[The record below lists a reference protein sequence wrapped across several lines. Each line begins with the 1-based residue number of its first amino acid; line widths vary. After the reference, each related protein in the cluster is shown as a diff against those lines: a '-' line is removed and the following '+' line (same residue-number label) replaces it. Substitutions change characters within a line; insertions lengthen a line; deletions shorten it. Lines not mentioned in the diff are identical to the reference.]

1 MKRNDQTEKPTER
14 FQGTATNFSLGAF
27 FCIEIFQ
34 ILYYA
39 ILVNGMK
46 QENGVGKMYKACIFD
61 LDGTLTDTLESITY
75 SVNLTMERMGLPP
88 ITMEQCRRFVGNG
101 ARKLLEC
108 TLRACGD
115 EEMSRME
122 EAMAVYGDVFAK
134 YCTYHAK
141 PYDGIK
147 EMLERL
153 KKEGVFLAV
162 LSNKPDGQTRDVV
175 RTFFGDHFFDAVQ
188 GQKEGIPRKPDPAAV
203 LSILERAG
211 ITREECVY
219 IGDSD
224 VDMHTGNNAKVKT
237 VGVSWG
243 FRSKEL
249 LYETGAHVVIDHP
262 EELISVVTVQKG
274 KEETHGEI

>member
-46 QENGVGKMYKACIFD
+46 QENGVRKMYKACIFD

-162 LSNKPDGQTRDVV
+162 LSNKPDG
-175 RTFFGDHFFDAVQ
+175 
-188 GQKEGIPRKPDPAAV
+188 
-203 LSILERAG
+203 
-211 ITREECVY
+211 
-219 IGDSD
+219 
-224 VDMHTGNNAKVKT
+224 
-237 VGVSWG
+237 
-243 FRSKEL
+243 
-249 LYETGAHVVIDHP
+249 
-262 EELISVVTVQKG
+262 
-274 KEETHGEI
+274 

>member
-46 QENGVGKMYKACIFD
+46 QENGVRKMYKACIFD

-162 LSNKPDGQTRDVV
+162 LSNKPHERTVENVTEVFGRSCFERVYGEREDLGIKKKPAPDGVWSIMREFGVEKEETLY
-175 RTFFGDHFFDAVQ
+175 FGDTNTDMRTGAN
-188 GQKEGIPRKPDPAAV
+188 
-203 LSILERAG
+203 AG
-211 ITREECVY
+211 VDT
-219 IGDSD
+219 IG
-224 VDMHTGNNAKVKT
+224 VT
-237 VGVSWG
+237 WG
-243 FRSKEL
+243 FR
-249 LYETGAHVVIDHP
+249 GR
-262 EELISVVTVQKG
+262 EELEAFVPRLIVDYPSQVVEFV
-274 KEETHGEI
+274 KEVNGIV